1 MMSTLIS
8 GSYDKTI
15 KIWDMNT
22 GLCVNTLNGHSESI
36 WSIALTPDGTRI
48 VSGSEDKSVKIW
60 SLQSGSCL
68 KTLVGHSD

>member
-1 MMSTLIS
+1 MSIVVS
-8 GSYDKTI
+8 ASNDKTI
-15 KIWDMNT
+15 KIWDVNT
-22 GLCVNTLNGHSESI
+22 DICLNTLNGHNSYVN
-36 WSIALTPDGTRI
+36 SIALTPDGTRI